1 MSDQWVS
8 ILVLVVVFVVATV
21 RPVNLGALALIA
33 AFGVGVLVV
42 GEDLDTVLSGFP
54 ADVFVLLVG
63 VTYLF
68 AIAGANGT
76 IERIVDGAARLL
88 RGNRLALP
96 AAMFVLA
103 ALPTTIGAAGPA
115 GIALL
120 APISARMAA
129 KHRLNPRLAALMVI
143 NGSNAGNFS
152 PLNVLG
158 VIVNGTVERNGLDV
172 SPLALWAANF
182 AFNAL
187 LAVGAFFVFGGAAL
201 VREVRTPVPSGAP
214 DAHTTAGTDTARDR
228 EPRAGAAPGR
238 AGADRAEVGAGTAAG
253 SASLDATP
261 NATDSPP
268 PAAGA
273 PFVATIAAILAV
285 AVGALAFGLDI
296 GVLALSAALVL
307 QLVFPAMTK
316 GVLGNAGWTT
326 TLLICGVVTYVAL
339 LQRIGTVDMIGES
352 VSAISVALVAA
363 LVLCLIAGLTSAF
376 ASSIGILGAL
386 IPLAVPLLAAGNV
399 SVTGLVIALAIS
411 ATAVDATPFSSI
423 GALTVASAP
432 PDERDRLYRGLIRWG
447 FSMVLIAPLAT
458 WLLFVVPA

>member
-1 MSDQWVS
+1 MSDQWIS
-8 ILVLVVVFVVATV
+8 IIVLLVVFLVATI

-33 AFGVGVLVV
+33 AFGVGILVV
-42 GEDLDTVLSGFP
+42 GEDVDTVLSGFP

-88 RGNRLALP
+88 RGNRVALP

-103 ALPTTIGAAGPA
+103 AVPTTIGAAGPA

-120 APISARMAA
+120 APIAMRMAL
-129 KHRLNPRLAALMVI
+129 KHRISVRLAGLMVI
-143 NGSNAGNFS
+143 NGSNSGNFS

-172 SPLALWAANF
+172 SPLALWAANLG
-182 AFNAL
+182 FNAL
-187 LAVGAFFVFGGAAL
+187 LAVGAFFLFGGRTLIKEAREEKAGSVSLGEELVTADARGVSGGGSAAGATG
-201 VREVRTPVPSGAP
+201 RTTAGPGAGTLAGSADLNSTPAAADSPAPASGAP
-214 DAHTTAGTDTARDR
+214 FY
-228 EPRAGAAPGR
+228 
-238 AGADRAEVGAGTAAG
+238 
-253 SASLDATP
+253 ATVL
-261 NATDSPP
+261 
-268 PAAGA
+268 G
-273 PFVATIAAILAV
+273 ILAV

-296 GVLALSAALVL
+296 GILALTAAVLL
-307 QLVFPAMTK
+307 QLIFPSMTK

-326 TLLICGVVTYVAL
+326 TLLICGVVTYVSL
-339 LQRIGTVDMIGES
+339 LQRIGTVDMIGNS
-352 VSAISVALVAA
+352 VGNISVALIAA
-363 LVLCLIAGLTSAF
+363 LVLCLIAGITSAF

-386 IPLAVPLLAAGNV
+386 IPLSIPLLSAGNV
-399 SVTGLVIALAIS
+399 PVTGLVIALAVS
-411 ATAVDATPFSSI
+411 ATAVDATPFSSM

-432 PDERDRLYRGLIRWG
+432 AAQRDVFQRQLIKWG

-458 WLLFVVPA
+458 WLLFVVLG